1 MKIQLPI
8 SDTELKMFNVKSVI
22 FGTWGPLN
30 ISDSKDLITV
40 DNASRFA
47 KVVTITK
54 REIKYHFSPKVTTI
68 SNSKKAVSV
77 ENFDHVRI
85 SVSGSR
91 FYFYSKNK
99 AYQVK
104 NLKRGENKLEFTI
117 NEDREV
123 RFINPFALQIKR
135 I

>member
-8 SDTELKMFNVKSVI
+8 SETELKTFNVKSVI
-22 FGTWGPLN
+22 FGTWGSLN

-40 DNASRFA
+40 DNASGFA

-68 SNSKKAVSV
+68 SNSKRAVSV

-85 SVSGSR
+85 SVYGSR

-99 AYQVK
+99 SYQIK

-117 NEDREV
+117 NEDREII
-123 RFINPFALQIKR
+123 FINPFALQIKR